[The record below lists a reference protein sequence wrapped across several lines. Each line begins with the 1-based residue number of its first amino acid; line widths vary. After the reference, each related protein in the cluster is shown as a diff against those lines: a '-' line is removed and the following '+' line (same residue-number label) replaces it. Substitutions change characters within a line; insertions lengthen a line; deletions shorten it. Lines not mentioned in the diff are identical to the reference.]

1 MEATPNIVSEHERR
15 LNDHERRLSELDDLD
30 NRVESMERSI
40 EGLRADIANGREE
53 TRSGQKSINDA
64 LATMQKS
71 AWESIPKWAAD
82 AANEQS
88 ERLRNANRTMG
99 VMIGVIT
106 SFTAIIAMLII
117 AIAVHM
123 L

>member
-1 MEATPNIVSEHERR
+1 MESTPNIVSEHERR

-64 LATMQKS
+64 LAAMQKS

-82 AANEQS
+82 AANEQA

-99 VMIGVIT
+99 MMIGVIA
-106 SFTAIIAMLII
+106 SFIVAIAMLIVT
-117 AIAVHM
+117 IAVHM
-123 L
+123 M

>member
-1 MEATPNIVSEHERR
+1 MENALVSEHERR

-64 LATMQKS
+64 LAAMQKS

-82 AANEQS
+82 AANEQA

-99 VMIGVIT
+99 MMIGVIA
-106 SFTAIIAMLII
+106 SFIVAIAMLIVT
-117 AIAVHM
+117 IAVHM

>member
-1 MEATPNIVSEHERR
+1 MESTPNIVSEHERR

-64 LATMQKS
+64 LAAMQKS

-82 AANEQS
+82 AANEQA
-88 ERLRNANRTMG
+88 ERLRNANRTM
-99 VMIGVIT
+99 VMMIGVIA
-106 SFTAIIAMLII
+106 SFIVAIAMLIVT
-117 AIAVHM
+117 IAVHM